1 MKKNVMNNFHYQNFF
16 NN

>member
-16 NN
+16 